1 MFIISILSVW
11 NTVWPILIAIGLF
24 SVIIFIHEFGHF
36 LFAKIFGVRVNE
48 FALGMGPTLFKFQK
62 GETKY
67 AIRAFPIGGFCAME
81 GEDKT
86 SEDSH
91 AFNNKK
97 VWQRFIIISAGAIFN
112 LILGFILIVSILS
125 IQPRIASTQIAS
137 FDKNALS
144 EKSGLKAGDTIKS
157 INGRAIFTSD
167 DISYMMLLGS
177 NKAGTLDMTVL
188 RDGKKI
194 AIKAVKFD
202 LSEKI
207 NGRQYILRDFK
218 VNPLKKTV
226 VNIVAQGFMR
236 TISMAR
242 LVWMTLGDLIT
253 GKYGLNDMSGPV
265 GITKAVSES
274 VTNVP
279 KQYGVESLL
288 LIMSMI
294 TVNLGVFNL
303 LPIPALDGGRLLFLV
318 IEGIRRK
325 PIKAE
330 KEGMVH
336 MIGFAILIVFIIIV
350 TGNDIWKLITGA
362 L

>member
-1 MFIISILSVW
+1 MI
-11 NTVWPILIAIGLF
+11 WPILIAIGLF
-24 SVIIFIHEFGHF
+24 GVIIFIHEFGHF
-36 LFAKIFGVRVNE
+36 IFAKIFGVRVNE

-67 AIRAFPIGGFCAME
+67 ALRAFPIGGFCAME

-86 SEDSH
+86 SEDSG

-97 VWQRFIIISAGAIFN
+97 VWQRFIILAAGAIFN
-112 LILGFILIVSILS
+112 LILGFILIVCILS
-125 IQPRIASTQIAS
+125 IQPRIASTQVAS

-144 EKSGLKAGDTIKS
+144 EQSGLKAGDKINT

-177 NKAGTLDMTVL
+177 NKAGTIDMTVT
-188 RDGKKI
+188 REGKKV
-194 AIKAVKFD
+194 ALKAVKFN

-207 NGRQYILRDFK
+207 NGRQYILRDFY

-226 VNIVAQGFMR
+226 VNIIAQGFMR

-253 GKYGLNDMSGPV
+253 GKFGLNDMSGPV
-265 GITKAVSES
+265 GITKQVSQV

-279 KQYGVESLL
+279 KENGVASLL
-288 LIMSMI
+288 MIMSMI

-325 PIKAE
+325 PIKPE
-330 KEGMVH
+330 KEGLVH
-336 MIGFAILIVFIIIV
+336 AIGFALLILLIIIV
-350 TGNDIWKLITGA
+350 TGNDIWKMITGA